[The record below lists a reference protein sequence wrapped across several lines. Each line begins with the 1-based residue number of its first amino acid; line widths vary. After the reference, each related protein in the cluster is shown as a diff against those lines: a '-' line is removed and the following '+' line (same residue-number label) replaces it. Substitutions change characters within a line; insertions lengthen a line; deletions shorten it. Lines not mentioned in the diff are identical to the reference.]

1 MGLWDQF
8 QRPTGHRGKIIATM
22 MNREHK
28 ELTTWGLTHITI
40 QPNYVVLDV
49 GCGGGKT
56 INRLT
61 QITPQG
67 KVYGIDHSADMVE
80 YAKKF
85 NKKFVKESKVEI
97 HEASV
102 DKTKF
107 PNRTF
112 DLVTAVETY
121 YFWSDLPVA
130 FKEINRILKP
140 KGRLLMVNEMIK
152 DGFYDVE
159 NASLIE
165 RVSVKLF
172 SLDKIRSLLE
182 AAGFSVEVHRKE
194 NSPWNAL
201 VAEKR
206 HSKFVL

>member
-22 MNREHK
+22 MNRGHK

-56 INRLT
+56 VNRLT
-61 QITPQG
+61 QMATKG

-80 YAKKF
+80 YAKKL
-85 NKKFVKESKVEI
+85 NKKFVKENKVEI

-107 PNRTF
+107 PNSTF
-112 DLVTAVETY
+112 DLVAAVETY
-121 YFWSDLPVA
+121 YFWPNLPGA

-140 KGRLLMVNEMIK
+140 KGRLLMVNEMVK
-152 DGFYDVE
+152 DGFYDVK

-165 RVSVKLF
+165 KVNVKLF

-201 VAEKR
+201 VAEKTPI
-206 HSKFVL
+206 

>member
-22 MNREHK
+22 MNRGHK

-56 INRLT
+56 VNRLT
-61 QITPQG
+61 QMATKG

-80 YAKKF
+80 YAKKL
-85 NKKFVKESKVEI
+85 NKKFVKENKVEI

-107 PNRTF
+107 PNSTF
-112 DLVTAVETY
+112 DLVAAVETY
-121 YFWSDLPVA
+121 YFWPNLPGA

-140 KGRLLMVNEMIK
+140 KGRLLMVNEMVK

-165 RVSVKLF
+165 KVNVKLF

-201 VAEKR
+201 VAEKT
-206 HSKFVL
+206 SI

>member
-1 MGLWDQF
+1 MWLWDQF
-8 QRPTGHRGKIIATM
+8 QRPTGYRGKIIATM
-22 MNREHK
+22 MNRGHK
-28 ELTTWGLTHITI
+28 ELTKWGLTHITI

-56 INRLT
+56 VNRLA
-61 QITPQG
+61 QIATKG

-80 YAKKF
+80 YAKKL
-85 NKKFVKESKVEI
+85 NNKFVKESKVEI

-107 PNRTF
+107 PNSTF

-121 YFWSDLPVA
+121 YFWPNLPGA

-140 KGRLLMVNEMIK
+140 KGRLLIVNEMVK

-165 RVSVKLF
+165 KVNVKLF
-172 SLDKIRSLLE
+172 SLDKIRRLLE

-201 VAEKR
+201 VAEKTPI
-206 HSKFVL
+206 